1 MKYLNLSG
9 NMMRLEECTN
19 LKKLIVKNQTLE
31 FLDISNCQI
40 RGSCMSLVLDSL
52 ISNASLQT
60 LKMADNSFASKDNLL
75 ASKLGRLLQGHPRLL
90 HVDLSRSALLR
101 ADVIYAC
108 WCLRDSPNIL
118 SIHLTGNLLGHH
130 DRILIQA
137 LLAARI

>member
-1 MKYLNLSG
+1 
-9 NMMRLEECTN
+9 MMRQEECTN

-118 SIHLTGNLLGHH
+118 SIHLTGNSLGHH